1 MHSTLTPPPPLLRDD
16 FTPCPE
22 TDTRRSTS
30 EVYRALLVLE
40 RLPKRRQVCGSG
52 RISARKSA
60 AEDAA
65 LHAAGKDYSNGG
77 GDYRHKEYFWTK
89 ALIGV
94 FVSTL
99 LHAALTVSVQPL
111 PASVNTL
118 HRTVWSTTARP
129 TDTSCP
135 LRRTAPPR
143 LCKGVWVLHWP
154 AIYWHGAFLPEV
166 CMRHEPSEEHI
177 S

>member
-52 RISARKSA
+52 RISAQKSA

-65 LHAAGKDYSNGG
+65 LHAEGKDYINGG
-77 GDYRHKEYFWTK
+77 GDYRH
-89 ALIGV
+89 
-94 FVSTL
+94 
-99 LHAALTVSVQPL
+99 
-111 PASVNTL
+111 
-118 HRTVWSTTARP
+118 
-129 TDTSCP
+129 
-135 LRRTAPPR
+135 
-143 LCKGVWVLHWP
+143 
-154 AIYWHGAFLPEV
+154 
-166 CMRHEPSEEHI
+166 
-177 S
+177 